1 MRAGLFPARRTA
13 PPHSKQCGAAPPAPA
28 PVQHH
33 SFMRLTSDGAGRPSL
48 LEFSRSRECP
58 PAEPLWPPPQSRLPM
73 PIRQS
78 SGSADCF
85 PSNDFAGRAGQ
96 SPSWPTG
103 LCARDRPGPGLDR
116 PGPHVG
122 QVVLQG
128 RRRQAPGAS
137 GLLASVLTPLTAA
150 TGIRLGAAGTR
161 KWLTIPA
168 VDSGRSIS
176 PPAGR

>member
-1 MRAGLFPARRTA
+1 MVRKPPRGVRKSEIPCPGNAGLLNDSFIAPCLRR
-13 PPHSKQCGAAPPAPA
+13 CGRGPTP
-28 PVQHH
+28 
-33 SFMRLTSDGAGRPSL
+33 
-48 LEFSRSRECP
+48 LELSRTRECP

-73 PIRQS
+73 PIRQT